1 MRTFDKNLEY
11 LAEEWN
17 NPVINNFLDRV
28 EELLEKIRS
37 NHELYSIHHPVDKV
51 YKCVVHKRL
60 ILYYK
65 IVDVSRIDLL
75 TFWNTYQDPDKLK
88 V

>member
-1 MRTFDKNLEY
+1 M
-11 LAEEWN
+11 AEEWG

-28 EELLEKIRS
+28 EEVLEKIRS
-37 NHELYSIHHPVDKV
+37 NPELYSIHPPVDKA
-51 YKCVVHKRL
+51 YKCGVHKRL

-75 TFWNTYQDPDKLK
+75 TFWNTYQDRDKLK